1 MKGCTSFTINNIT
14 LIDSCQFMLSSL
26 DKLSRNLNKDQ
37 FKENRKYL
45 ESFCVE
51 QRNHPQTNN
60 LTEGGEEDE
69 SMHVHEDYL
78 TICHPYHLPP
88 TLTIHHPYYLPPIW
102 HPYHPPTLTS
112 DQQQQIEED
121 LALMT
126 RKVVYPYEYKDSFEW
141 FQEPQLPPKDAFYSP
156 LTKEDIS
163 ETDYTHA

>member
-1 MKGCTSFTINNIT
+1 MKGYTSFTINNIK

-60 LTEGGEEDE
+60 VTEGGEEDE

-78 TICHPYHLPP
+78 AIRHPYHLPP

-112 DQQQQIEED
+112 DQQQQLKKTWHWWHEKEFTHMNIRTPLND
-121 LALMT
+121 FKNHSYHPKM
-126 RKVVYPYEYKDSFEW
+126 SF
-141 FQEPQLPPKDAFYSP
+141 
-156 LTKEDIS
+156 IV
-163 ETDYTHA
+163 H